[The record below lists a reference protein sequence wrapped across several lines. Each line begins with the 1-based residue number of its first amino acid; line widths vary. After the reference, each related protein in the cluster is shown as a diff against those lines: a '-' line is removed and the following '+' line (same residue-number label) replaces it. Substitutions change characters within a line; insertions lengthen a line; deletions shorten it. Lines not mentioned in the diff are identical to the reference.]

1 MGYIRPARA
10 SDASRIAEL
19 IVVNYRTNFYKF
31 FKNDEFY
38 FGELN
43 VLDTAAEYTEGSEE
57 LKHTYVYDDGVVRG
71 MMRTDG
77 EELVKL
83 YVEPQFQS
91 RGIGAELLDH
101 AVRELKAT
109 PHNPRLTPLHV
120 ICLHIFRHITQ
131 ILLALRQQG
140 CVKFRQSDEK
150 SDFASDAQ
158 GLCGIAL
165 M

>member
-101 AVRELKAT
+101 AVRELNVTWLWALEYNERGISFYRRHGFEPTGEKMIEDEWV
-109 PHNPRLTPLHV
+109 PL
-120 ICLHIFRHITQ
+120 IK
-131 ILLALRQQG
+131 LALCRG
-140 CVKFRQSDEK
+140 EEEREGS
-150 SDFASDAQ
+150 
-158 GLCGIAL
+158 
-165 M
+165 